1 MRSWII
7 MLIVGIVLSAACTA
21 SAETL
26 AELKARMD
34 EVAESFH
41 GTLGYSLHFRGK
53 PDTRISRLGDEPF
66 PTAST
71 IKTAIMVE
79 VLHQIEQ
86 GKIKWTDMV
95 EVQPGVDD
103 REEGGFAYYFRDG
116 TKIPVGQWVH
126 LMITVSDN
134 TATIRLR
141 RLVGQGNV
149 NQWLTSHGFKV
160 TKLLNGE
167 QREELGLRPLQRK
180 YGLGMTT
187 PNEMLRLMEMI
198 RDNKAGSPA
207 SCDRMMRILT
217 HQYWDDGIIGQA
229 SPYTHSASKGG
240 GIGGT
245 RSDVAI
251 VAAPKGEFVLTV
263 YTRDQADE
271 SWTKMNEGNV
281 AIRTLAAMVWRHY
294 DPDKTW
300 SPPDGAMNLLP
311 E

>member
-1 MRSWII
+1 MRNRSIL
-7 MLIVGIVLSAACTA
+7 LIVVLLAVCVSAAN
-21 SAETL
+21 AETL
-26 AELKARMD
+26 AELKARMNKFAD
-34 EVAESFH
+34 SFH

-53 PDTRISRLGDEPF
+53 PEESISRNADEPF

-71 IKTAIMVE
+71 IKTTIMCE
-79 VLHQIEQ
+79 VMHQIEQ
-86 GKIKWTDMV
+86 GKIKWTDML
-95 EVQPGVDD
+95 EVQPGLDN

-116 TKIPVGQWVH
+116 TKITVGEWVH

-141 RLVGQGNV
+141 QHVGQKNV
-149 NQWLTSHGFKV
+149 NEWLTSHGFKQ

-217 HQYWDDGIIGQA
+217 HQYWDDGTIGQA
-229 SPYTHSASKGG
+229 PPYTHSASKTG
-240 GIGGT
+240 GIADT

-251 VAAPKGEFVLTV
+251 VTAPKGEYVLTI
-263 YTRDQADE
+263 YTKGQTDE
-271 SWTKMNEGNV
+271 SWSKMNEGNV

-294 DPDKTW
+294 DPKKTW
-300 SPPDGAMNLLP
+300 SPPDGATNLLP

>member
-1 MRSWII
+1 MCNRI
-7 MLIVGIVLSAACTA
+7 IVLVATLVLLASLAAG
-21 SAETL
+21 AETM
-26 AELKARMD
+26 AELKASMD
-34 EVAESFH
+34 KVADSFH

-53 PDTRISRLGDEPF
+53 PDESISRNGDEPF

-71 IKTAIMVE
+71 IKSTIMCE
-79 VLHQIEQ
+79 VLHQVEQ

-95 EVQPGVDD
+95 EVQPGTND
-103 REEGGFAYYFRDG
+103 REEGGFAYYFKDG
-116 TKIPVGQWVH
+116 TKIPVREWVH

-141 RLVGQGNV
+141 RLVGQKNV
-149 NQWLTSHGFKV
+149 NEWLTSHDFKQ

-167 QREELGLRPLQRK
+167 QTDELGLRPLQRK

-187 PNEMLRLMEMI
+187 PNEMAKLMDLI

-217 HQYWDDGIIGQA
+217 HQYWDDGTIGQA
-229 SPYTHSASKGG
+229 PPYTHSASKTG
-240 GIGGT
+240 GIGDT
-245 RSDVAI
+245 RSDVAL
-251 VAAPKGEFVLTV
+251 VTAPKGEYVLTI
-263 YTRDQADE
+263 YTKGQADE
-271 SWTKMNEGNV
+271 SWSKMNEGNV
-281 AIRTLAAMVWRHY
+281 VIRTLAAMVWRHF

-300 SPPDGAMNLLP
+300 SPPEGELNLLP